1 MPSTSTLPKA
11 DAPRLPC
18 PAHALGHGLDRG
30 ALVAREVQAEPASE
44 TGQAR
49 PPETYLLVLRAV
61 HFASASSF
69 A

>member
-18 PAHALGHGLDRG
+18 PAHALGHGPDRG
-30 ALVAREVQAEPASE
+30 ALVASEVPAEPVSE
-44 TGQAR
+44 TGQAP
-49 PPETYLLVLRAV
+49 PPETYLLVLRAA